1 MPTNTSKLSN
11 SNRILKI
18 FDPNQEYQSDSDDD
32 MVNVREVTVEHRQE
46 IAQLRRELTAE
57 HRQEI
62 DQARQ
67 ETIQARQETIQE
79 TIQLRRELT
88 AEYRQEIDQAR
99 QENIQL
105 RQELTTT
112 HTKVATL
119 EEKLIHKVAHNEEL
133 QNQLRDCK
141 EELQN
146 QLNERNESQLLL
158 REERYGCQAQ
168 ASDIEIQKLKKHIQS
183 LYIIL
188 TGLLLVLGLLA
199 IVLLWK
205 N

>member
-1 MPTNTSKLSN
+1 MT
-11 SNRILKI
+11 I
-18 FDPNQEYQSDSDDD
+18 
-32 MVNVREVTVEHRQE
+32 EHRQE
-46 IAQLRRELTAE
+46 IAQL
-57 HRQEI
+57 Q
-62 DQARQ
+62 
-67 ETIQARQETIQE
+67 TIQARQETIQE

-99 QENIQL
+99 QETIQL

-133 QNQLRDCK
+133 QNQLRGCKEELQNQLHDCK

-158 REERYGCQAQ
+158 REERYGYQAQ

-183 LYIIL
+183 LYIVL
-188 TGLLLVLGLLA
+188 KGLLLVLGLLA

>member
-11 SNRILKI
+11 SNRILEIFDPIRILEIFDI
-18 FDPNQEYQSDSDDD
+18 FDPNQEYQSDSDD

-46 IAQLRRELTAE
+46 IVQLRQKLTGE

-67 ETIQARQETIQE
+67 ETIQARQE
-79 TIQLRRELT
+79 
-88 AEYRQEIDQAR
+88 IDQAR
-99 QENIQL
+99 QETIQA

-112 HTKVATL
+112 NTKVATL
-119 EEKLIHKVAHNEEL
+119 EEKLIHKVARNKEL
-133 QNQLRDCK
+133 KNQLRDCK
-141 EELQN
+141 EEK
-146 QLNERNESQLLL
+146 
-158 REERYGCQAQ
+158 YGLQAQ
-168 ASDIEIQKLKKHIQS
+168 ASDIQVQKLKKHIQS
-183 LYIIL
+183 MYIVL
-188 TGLLLVLGLLA
+188 AGLPLVLGLLA